1 MEIIVNNSIGSKL
14 KKLRIENNFTLK
26 ELSENTGLSVGLLS
40 QVERGISTIAIDSL
54 SKIIKI
60 YDMSLS
66 DFFEE
71 HKREIKP
78 DPVIRSFNLNSE
90 QISPYIIQFVLS
102 NKVTE
107 FSMLPRIFQLQP
119 LGSISKSDVELY
131 NHLGEEFIYVLE
143 GIVTVIV
150 DKNQYVLY
158 PGDSIQI
165 HSQTDHNWINNTNKV
180 ARILTVN
187 LPNPFIDGEKITI
200 ITS

>member
-1 MEIIVNNSIGSKL
+1 MNSSIGSKL
-14 KKLRIENNFTLK
+14 KKLRTENNYTLK
-26 ELSENTGLSVGLLS
+26 ELSKETGLSVGLLS

-60 YDMSLS
+60 YNISLS

-71 HKREIKP
+71 HRTEIEL
-78 DPVIRSFNLNSE
+78 DPVMRSFNLTSD

-102 NKVTE
+102 NRVTE
-107 FSMLPRIFQLQP
+107 FSMLPRIYQLQP
-119 LGSISKSDVELY
+119 LANINRSNVELY
-131 NHLGEEFIYVLE
+131 NHYGEEFIYVLE

-165 HSQTDHNWINNTNKV
+165 HSETDHNWINNTNKV

-187 LPNPFIDGEKITI
+187 LPNPFIDGEKNNHNNFINMK
-200 ITS
+200 

>member
-1 MEIIVNNSIGSKL
+1 MNNNIGSKL
-14 KKLRIENNFTLK
+14 KKLRTENNYTLK
-26 ELSENTGLSVGLLS
+26 ELSKETGLSVGLLS
-40 QVERGISTIAIDSL
+40 QVERGISNIAIDSL
-54 SKIIKI
+54 SKIVKI
-60 YDMSLS
+60 YGISLS

-71 HKREIKP
+71 HRTEVEL
-78 DPVIRSFNLNSE
+78 DPVIRSFNLNSD

-102 NKVTE
+102 NKVKE

-119 LGSISKSDVELY
+119 LGSANGSNVELY
-131 NHLGEEFIYVLE
+131 NHFGEEFIYVLE

-150 DKNQYVLY
+150 DKNEYVLY

-165 HSQTDHNWINNTNKV
+165 HSDTDHNWINKTNKV
-180 ARILTVN
+180 AKILTIN